1 MPEQTTTPPQGGISP
16 VRQARAHLGAAV
28 RWSAGPEAI
37 IKARQD
43 LAYARLEQ
51 TIEEALAD
59 AVPPTWDQRKNLA
72 KMLLGYADA

>member
-1 MPEQTTTPPQGGISP
+1 M
-16 VRQARAHLGAAV
+16 

-59 AVPPTWDQRKNLA
+59 AVPPTWDQRENLA
-72 KMLLGYADA
+72 KLLMGYADA